1 MEFLV
6 FGEDWQRHPSSTQHL
21 FALFNQQHPVY
32 WINSIGLRQPSLSSQ
47 DIFRVVEKIK
57 AFSPFSETDKKT
69 SAPLIKTI
77 APLVWPLPQ
86 NKLIKKSTSNCL
98 NTSCLSSKNFV
109 LFGAAYPVP

>member
-21 FALFNQQHPVY
+21 FALFNQQHLVY

-47 DIFRVVEKIK
+47 DIIRVVEKIK
-57 AFSPFSETDKKT
+57 AFKSLQVTKHKQLAQPT
-69 SAPLIKTI
+69 KTI
-77 APLVWPLPQ
+77 NPLVWPLPQ

-98 NTSCLSSKNFV
+98 NTSFLSSKNFV